1 MLSIYLEVVNM
12 KGMLIKFSKSM
23 FALIML
29 ISIIGSIDSLDSSRS
44 MVSKT
49 KFISGEN
56 LFHSKAYAMGKK
68 KQGREL
74 KYKGRQKSN
83 FNRRKDQRAKKP
95 GAHTPSKKHK
105 DGKKTRGSNKKRK

>member
-1 MLSIYLEVVNM
+1 MYLEVVNM

-29 ISIIGSIDSLDSSRS
+29 ISIIGSIDSIDSSEN
-44 MVSKT
+44 MVPKT
-49 KFISGEN
+49 KFISGQN
-56 LFHSKAYAMGKK
+56 LFHSKAYAMSKK

-74 KYKGRQKSN
+74 NYKARQKST
-83 FNRRKDQRAKKP
+83 FKKRKDQRAKKP

-105 DGKKTRGSNKKRK
+105 GGKKTRGSNKKRK